1 MAAMTRSSTLQVLAG
16 TAQALSPQQKK
27 FNSLMQRIAKKR
39 DLLRDWEAAILLF
52 HQRYSA
58 EVLPLEQQE
67 QQVKLDLLRL
77 FDRLSEQKLAKTDR
91 AYLQEKICHYV
102 DVVLPAVEDEAE
114 RDEIKAIFNRHSPMD
129 YDTEQ
134 AELERERDAVARLM
148 MEDLFGVEPDEGEPV
163 TPDVMARKLQEHLE
177 QQAQQRQQA
186 REDAASKKR
195 NKKPSARELRQQEA
209 QQQIS
214 QSLREIYRKLVSGLH
229 PDRETDPAERER
241 KTALMQR
248 VNQAYDA
255 GQLLQLLEL
264 QLEIEQIDAEHIA
277 GLGEERL
284 KHYNQVLAEQEAD
297 LTHQVEVLKHSF
309 LEQYQMSP
317 FENYTPKKIG
327 AMMSEDLAGLQKM
340 IVAQR
345 DLLELLTAY
354 PDMFK
359 RWLKDD
365 RAMLSQYEREM
376 RERDPFDF

>member
-1 MAAMTRSSTLQVLAG
+1 MAAMISSTTLQVLAG
-16 TAQALSPQQKK
+16 AAQALSPQQKK
-27 FNSLMQRIAKKR
+27 FNSLIQRIAKKR
-39 DLLRDWEAAILLF
+39 DLLRDWEAATLLF
-52 HQRYSA
+52 HQRHTA

-102 DVVLPAVEDEAE
+102 DAVLPAVEGEAE
-114 RDEIKAIFNRHSPMD
+114 RDEIKAIFNRHAPMD

-134 AELERERDAVARLM
+134 AELEREREAVARLM
-148 MEDLFGVEPDEGEPV
+148 MEELFGVQPDEDEPV
-163 TPDVMARKLQEHLE
+163 TPDVMARKMQERME
-177 QQAQQRQQA
+177 QQAQ
-186 REDAASKKR
+186 EDAASKKR
-195 NKKPSARELRQQEA
+195 NKKPSARELRQLEA

-229 PDRETDPAERER
+229 PDRETDPTERER
-241 KTALMQR
+241 KTVLMQR

-264 QLEIEQIDAEHIA
+264 QLEIEQIDTEHIA
-277 GLGEERL
+277 GLGEARL

-309 LEQYQMSP
+309 LAQYQMSP
-317 FENYTPKKIG
+317 FESYTPKKIG
-327 AMMSEDLAGLQKM
+327 TMMSEELVVLQKM
-340 IVAQR
+340 IAAQR
-345 DLLELLTAY
+345 DLLELLTEY
-354 PDMFK
+354 PGMFK

-365 RAMLSQYEREM
+365 RAMRRQYE
-376 RERDPFDF
+376 